1 MSAHTS
7 MIEICHFTKNELY
20 LVKTYFFRRTRFG
33 VRIRLLQLL
42 VRLPSFRNGFCV
54 EGVVGVVCGGRG
66 LAQGFNLVFVFCKI
80 VSKSVC
86 DLYCN

>member
-1 MSAHTS
+1 MCIRDSY
-7 MIEICHFTKNELY
+7 HFTKNELY
-20 LVKTYFFRRTRFG
+20 LVKNLLFSSDAFRLS
-33 VRIRLLQLL
+33 IRLLQLL

-66 LAQGFNLVFVFCKI
+66 LAQGFNLLCVFCKI